1 VSDLK
6 TYAPVVLVVDDDVV
20 ICELICAHLRAERC
34 ETIAATTIAQARNAL
49 DCTRPDVIVL
59 DLNLPDGDGIGL
71 CRQLRAG
78 GFRGAVI
85 MVSARDA
92 IADRIL
98 GLEFGADDYVV
109 KPFEARELT
118 ARIRSALRRLPEAPA
133 GPGPKSKVALF
144 AGWRLDLLRRRLFAP
159 DGRLVM
165 LTSAEFDVLSRLA
178 QRPAEVLARDQL
190 MPERAATAAF
200 DRSIDML
207 VSRLR
212 QKLGV
217 DGDGESPIVTVRGRG
232 YLLAAQV
239 AFA

>member
-1 VSDLK
+1 
-6 TYAPVVLVVDDDVV
+6 
-20 ICELICAHLRAERC
+20 
-34 ETIAATTIAQARNAL
+34 QARAAVARV
-49 DCTRPDVIVL
+49 RPDVIVL
-59 DLNLPDGDGIGL
+59 DLNLPDGDGVDL
-71 CRQLRAG
+71 CREMRAA

-85 MVSARDA
+85 MVTARDA
-92 IADRIL
+92 TVDRIL

-118 ARIRSALRRLPEAPA
+118 ARIRSALRRMADAPA
-133 GPGPKSKVALF
+133 GPAQKPKLAQF

-165 LTSAEFDVLSRLA
+165 LTSAEFEVLSRLA
-178 QRPAEVLARDQL
+178 HGAGQVLARDAL
-190 MPERAATAAF
+190 MPDRAATAAF
-200 DRSIDML
+200 DRSIDMV

-217 DGDGESPIVTVRGRG
+217 DAQGESPIVTVRRRG
-232 YLLAAQV
+232 YLLAAEV